1 MTLTRESAE
10 ILPMTSKIYLY
21 CSHRL
26 FPELL
31 GFFFPWT
38 SRNLFSSSSRHFC
51 ESFLP
56 KPTRNY
62 CFSKTA
68 KLSTNKGPKKKSRFS
83 SEFHRSAQKC
93 HEVEFF
99 LLVFFPSHLDDDSS
113 NSIIWFIVS
122 KSDFRSFAANNRR
135 LLSGEF
141 YSLFLARTQNPKL
154 CFVDF
159 RWKKV
164 KHNATLKIIFSTS
177 TSELDDEVGM
187 RCGEFSAERV

>member
-10 ILPMTSKIYLY
+10 ILPMTSKIYL
-21 CSHRL
+21 CRSHRL

-38 SRNLFSSSSRHFC
+38 SRNLFSSSSRLFC

-56 KPTRNY
+56 MPTRNY

-68 KLSTNKGPKKKSRFS
+68 KLSTNKGLKKKSRFS
-83 SEFHRSAQKC
+83 SEFHKNVTKLNFSC
-93 HEVEFF
+93 SFF
-99 LLVFFPSHLDDDSS
+99 SLLISNLDDDSS

-135 LLSGEF
+135 LLSVEF
-141 YSLFLARTQNPKL
+141 YSLFLARTQSPNYAL
-154 CFVDF
+154 
-159 RWKKV
+159 
-164 KHNATLKIIFSTS
+164 
-177 TSELDDEVGM
+177 
-187 RCGEFSAERV
+187 